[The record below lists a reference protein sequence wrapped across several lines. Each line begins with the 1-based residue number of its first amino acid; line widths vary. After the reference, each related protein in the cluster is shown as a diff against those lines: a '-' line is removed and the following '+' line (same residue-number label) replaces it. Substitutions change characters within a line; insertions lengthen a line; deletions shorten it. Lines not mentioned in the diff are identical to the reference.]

1 MTLSAKIDETQ
12 LSKDDDL
19 FWALVKYAENVQEC
33 AVQLD
38 NINDSIFAC
47 LAEFP
52 MKTENEELSWDGLK
66 GMRSRLAH
74 RFWDIN
80 PAVIWNTA
88 TTDFPEL
95 DDLLGSLSMS
105 NVMADFE
112 DQLRAWIEAADFRRL
127 HPIEAGAT
135 IRPGNSIPFL
145 YFDSIGKAQSLRIGR
160 STDNGLIL
168 ARSKTGSIK
177 LNVGVIREIHAW
189 PACNSSIW
197 QDGTTPVL
205 QAIRYD
211 SCMRCRC
218 KTSVLPVAPRI
229 PVLP

>member
-1 MTLSAKIDETQ
+1 MTKRKRQHTGTKKLRDSSMTVEKVAQIQQWLSRMRFYLRKPVTLSAKIDETQ

-80 PAVIWNTA
+80 PAVPWN
-88 TTDFPEL
+88 
-95 DDLLGSLSMS
+95 
-105 NVMADFE
+105 
-112 DQLRAWIEAADFRRL
+112 R
-127 HPIEAGAT
+127 
-135 IRPGNSIPFL
+135 
-145 YFDSIGKAQSLRIGR
+145 
-160 STDNGLIL
+160 
-168 ARSKTGSIK
+168 
-177 LNVGVIREIHAW
+177 
-189 PACNSSIW
+189 
-197 QDGTTPVL
+197 
-205 QAIRYD
+205 
-211 SCMRCRC
+211 
-218 KTSVLPVAPRI
+218 
-229 PVLP
+229 